1 MFYVYILQSLKD
13 GKLYIGFTANLKRRM
28 REHECGGSDSTR
40 KRLPFRL
47 VFYEAFISREDARR
61 REGYFKTTK
70 GKRALRLMLRD
81 PVMSRP
87 S

>member
-13 GKLYIGFTANLKRRM
+13 KKLYIGFTADLKRRM
-28 REHECGGSDSTR
+28 HEHERGGSKSTS

-47 VFYEAFISREDARR
+47 VFYEAFVSVEDAKR

-70 GKRALRLMLRD
+70 GKKALKLMLRSSIRSL
-81 PVMSRP
+81 P
-87 S
+87 